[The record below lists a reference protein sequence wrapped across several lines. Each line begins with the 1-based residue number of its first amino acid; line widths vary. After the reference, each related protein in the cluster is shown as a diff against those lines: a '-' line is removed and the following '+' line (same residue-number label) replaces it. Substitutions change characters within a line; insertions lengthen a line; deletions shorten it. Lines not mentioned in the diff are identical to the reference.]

1 MNLFTTMS
9 AGSCFK
15 SFISLNEFASSC
27 HTSLANFSL
36 SHTKEPE
43 LLSLAVMKTTWI
55 SWNTLKWNFC
65 GISWTYSAWQPGS
78 LGQSASTQ
86 DRGSTDAFSHRVL
99 QGSVAVFYRSERTS
113 RRKDGLGEWFCCTSS
128 VWPWSKPVY
137 QAELRRGWYFL
148 TLCGNTL
155 MSDLGCLH
163 GAQTESFAHGY
174 MQISSDRKTV
184 SCGKRGAYLGIL
196 TY

>member
-15 SFISLNEFASSC
+15 SFVSLNEFASSC

-43 LLSLAVMKTTWI
+43 LLSLAVLKTTWI

-78 LGQSASTQ
+78 LGQSANTQ

-99 QGSVAVFYRSERTS
+99 QGSVAVFYRSVRTS

-128 VWPWSKPVY
+128 VWPWWKPVCH
-137 QAELRRGWYFL
+137 
-148 TLCGNTL
+148 TLCVTMIKTSLSSRAEEGMILHHFVWKHFNEWFG
-155 MSDLGCLH
+155 MFAWGSDGKLCSWLH
-163 GAQTESFAHGY
+163 ANQ
-174 MQISSDRKTV
+174 
-184 SCGKRGAYLGIL
+184 LW
-196 TY
+196 